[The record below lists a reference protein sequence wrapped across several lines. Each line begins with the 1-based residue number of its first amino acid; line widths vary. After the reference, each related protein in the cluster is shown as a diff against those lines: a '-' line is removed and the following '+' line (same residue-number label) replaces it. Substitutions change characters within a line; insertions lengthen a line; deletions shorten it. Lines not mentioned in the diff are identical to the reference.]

1 MKTTDEKKK
10 KLIES
15 LKGGL
20 IVSCQV
26 QKDDPIYTDD
36 MAVKM
41 AEAAKWGGAVGIRAN
56 SPEQIKAIKQA
67 VPELPMIGLWKVWH
81 KDTDVFITP
90 TMKEVHAIWDAGAE
104 IIALDCTKQKT
115 HEGTTAWDLLPQ
127 VKKEIPEAVI
137 FADVS
142 NYEEAEHAVKMGADI
157 VAPTLYGYTKETA
170 NIDGPDWRMFAK
182 ICRDF
187 GNEAYIMMEG
197 HIYTPEDAMKVIYLG
212 AYAVIV
218 GSAITR
224 PHLTT
229 KRFTDFLNKY
239 SGENWRTAEKASH

>member
-1 MKTTDEKKK
+1 MKTTNPKKK
-10 KLIES
+10 QLIES
-15 LKGGL
+15 MQGGL

-26 QKDDPIYTDD
+26 QHDDPIYTPD

-41 AEAAKWGGAVGIRAN
+41 AEAASWGGAVGIRAN

-67 VPELPMIGLWKVWH
+67 VPQLPMIGLWKVWH
-81 KDTDVFITP
+81 DDTDVFITP
-90 TMKEVHAIWDAGAE
+90 TMKEVHAIYDAGAE

-115 HEGTTAWDLLPQ
+115 HEGTIAWDLLSQ
-127 VKKEIPEAVI
+127 VKKEIPEAII

-142 NYEEAEHAVKMGADI
+142 NHEEAEHAVKMGADI

-170 NIDGPDWRMFAK
+170 SIEEPDLRGFAK
-182 ICRDF
+182 MCRDF
-187 GNEAYIMMEG
+187 GDDAYMMMEG

-229 KRFTDFLNKY
+229 KRFTDLLNKY
-239 SGENWRTAEKASH
+239 QGNWRDSEKAKH